1 MSVGEILVIAMFVT
15 TFGCLLAG
23 FPVAFTLSG
32 VAALFGLF
40 SYAFGT
46 FDISFMRAMPQRI
59 FGNAMWNEVLI
70 AVPLFVFMGVMLER
84 SKVAEELLEAMG
96 RLFGGL
102 RGGLGLSVIA
112 VGALL
117 AASTGIVGATV
128 VTMGLLSL
136 PTMLRRGYDPKLA
149 TGAICASGTLGQI
162 IPPSIVLVILGEQIS
177 NAYVDAQRSIG
188 NWSPEPVSV
197 GDLFAGALLPGMVL
211 VALYMLYLAGV
222 AWLRPAAAPAI
233 PRGELGDDWR
243 VVWRQIGRALVPPI
257 ALIIAVLGSIMGGIA
272 TPTEA
277 AAVGAVGSLILAG
290 ARLAPEGGTRL
301 RRSAGRAPLYAAGGG
316 LIVMMILA
324 DQFDLVVTRSG
335 FGAPVIAAFI
345 CCALVVYGIGTSL
358 WRVWHADV
366 LVPVMRS
373 TMQISAM
380 VFVILIGAALFSLVF
395 RGLGGDDMVHEAL
408 SNIPGGVIGA
418 MLVVMLIMFALGF
431 FLDFIEITFVVVPII
446 APVLLRMD
454 INPIWL
460 GIMMAVNLQTSFLT
474 PPFGF
479 SLFYLRG
486 VAPRTVRTSEIYRGV
501 IPFVIIQ
508 LVALAVLGIFPE
520 LTTWL
525 PSIVFD

>member
-1 MSVGEILVIAMFVT
+1 M
-15 TFGCLLAG
+15 
-23 FPVAFTLSG
+23 
-32 VAALFGLF
+32 AALFGLF
-40 SYAFGT
+40 SYAFGA
-46 FDISFMRAMPQRI
+46 FDISFLRAMPQRI

-102 RGGLGLSVIA
+102 RGGLGISVIA

-177 NAYVDAQRSIG
+177 NAYVDAQRAIG

-211 VALYMLYLAGV
+211 VALYMLYLIVV

-233 PRGELGDDWR
+233 PRDELGDDWR
-243 VVWRQIGRALVPPI
+243 ELWRRIGRALVPPI
-257 ALIIAVLGSIMGGIA
+257 VLIIAVLGSIVAGIA

-290 ARLAPEGGTRL
+290 ARLARGGGL
-301 RRSAGRAPLYAAGGG
+301 PLYAAGGG

-324 DQFDLVVTRSG
+324 NQFDLVVTRSG
-335 FGAPVIAAFI
+335 ISAPVIAAFV
-345 CCALVVYGIGTSL
+345 CSALVVYGIGTSL
-358 WRVWHADV
+358 WRVWRVGV

-408 SNIPGGVIGA
+408 SDIPGGVVGRDVRGHA
-418 MLVVMLIMFALGF
+418 DHVRAR
-431 FLDFIEITFVVVPII
+431 
-446 APVLLRMD
+446 LLPRFHRD
-454 INPIWL
+454 H
-460 GIMMAVNLQTSFLT
+460 
-474 PPFGF
+474 
-479 SLFYLRG
+479 LRG
-486 VAPRTVRTSEIYRGV
+486 GADHRAGAAADGHQPDLARHHDGGEPADLVPDAPLRLLALLPARCGAANGPHQRHLSGCHPLRPDPAHRAWRSRRLPRAHHLAAVDRLRLRRGR
-501 IPFVIIQ
+501 P
-508 LVALAVLGIFPE
+508 
-520 LTTWL
+520 LTL
-525 PSIVFD
+525 P

>member
-1 MSVGEILVIAMFVT
+1 MAIGEILVIVMFLT
-15 TFGCLLAG
+15 TFACLLAG

-40 SYAFGT
+40 AYAFGV
-46 FDISFMRAMPQRI
+46 FDISFIRAMPQRI

-177 NAYVDAQRSIG
+177 NAYVDAQRAIG

-211 VALYMLYLAGV
+211 VGLYMLYLIFV

-243 VVWRQIGRALVPPI
+243 EVWRRTGRALVPPI
-257 ALIIAVLGSIMGGIA
+257 VLIIAVLGSILAGIA

-290 ARLAPEGGTRL
+290 ARLAPEGGSRL
-301 RRSAGRAPLYAAGGG
+301 ERSVGSAPLYLAGGA
-316 LIVMMILA
+316 LIVMLILA
-324 DQFDLVVTRSG
+324 GQFDLVITRAG
-335 FGAPVIAAFI
+335 VGAPAIGAFI
-345 CCALVVYGIGTSL
+345 CCALLVYGIGTSL
-358 WRVWHADV
+358 WRVWRAGV

-395 RGLGGDDMVHEAL
+395 RGFGGDDMVHEAL

-446 APVLLRMD
+446 APVLLQDGHQPDLARHHD
-454 INPIWL
+454 GGEPADLVPDPRPSASRSSTCAAWRP
-460 GIMMAVNLQTSFLT
+460 A
-474 PPFGF
+474 
-479 SLFYLRG
+479 RC
-486 VAPRTVRTSEIYRGV
+486 APARFIG
-501 IPFVIIQ
+501 
-508 LVALAVLGIFPE
+508 A
-520 LTTWL
+520 
-525 PSIVFD
+525 